1 MIGGDGSGT
10 FTIEP
15 LTKNT
20 DELYESYSKGREDA
34 WEAAR
39 KIVALSDDDRIR
51 YFGTGYVL
59 EEYSPKEAIEKLRQ
73 YEKEVENFEIGDEV
87 ESALVRKED
96 AINAIAEHLG
106 IPASTWRPIA
116 EGWLKNVPVMVPSFS
131 SEVRNDY
138 RRMGTLSRG
147 SFGNC
152 FCSLL
157 YLYRQF
163 AYVQEDCGSD
173 GHCGCGACIAWRT
186 FLFQPYGI
194 W

>member
-10 FTIEP
+10 FTVEP

-51 YFGTGYVL
+51 YFGTGYVF

-87 ESALVRKED
+87 ESALGRWVALGKDGDMLWGIDPEGSDHRDEKRYLKKED

-131 SEVRNDY
+131 SEV
-138 RRMGTLSRG
+138 
-147 SFGNC
+147 
-152 FCSLL
+152 
-157 YLYRQF
+157 
-163 AYVQEDCGSD
+163 
-173 GHCGCGACIAWRT
+173 
-186 FLFQPYGI
+186 
-194 W
+194 

>member
-131 SEVRNDY
+131 ADIIRCVDCANRDTSMCGFRDIISG
-138 RRMGTLSRG
+138 RQQTRDDD
-147 SFGNC
+147 
-152 FCSLL
+152 FCS
-157 YLYRQF
+157 YARRRP
-163 AYVQEDCGSD
+163 D
-173 GHCGCGACIAWRT
+173 GHSR
-186 FLFQPYGI
+186 L
-194 W
+194 